1 MKATS
6 KKTTDNY
13 NQEKLLNKELN
24 QSQDEETKHTA
35 EDELFHLPSVQEI
48 PIGIPLTTIKCV
60 DPDSEMP
67 MLIDEAKCGR
77 CYKVENE
84 KIYRLRLGIFS
95 QPNGAGAIPIEST
108 GALAIPLDT
117 SKEQRITALFAF
129 DEIFPAA
136 FCDVITLCAD
146 KEFSIEYVHGSMRLE
161 PNNGLGGLTIN
172 DPHLTIEDD
181 VMFLSFS
188 DLATDLI
195 EPGST
200 FMYDFITAQFKVKFA
215 T

>member
-1 MKATS
+1 MKATN
-6 KKTTDNY
+6 KKTTGNY
-13 NQEKLLNKELN
+13 NQKKLLNKELN
-24 QSQDEETKHTA
+24 QSQDEETRRTA
-35 EDELFHLPSVQEI
+35 EDELLYLLSVQEI
-48 PIGIPLTTIKCV
+48 PIGIPLTLRCV
-60 DPDSEMP
+60 EPDSEMP

-84 KIYRLRLGIFS
+84 KIYRMRLGIFS
-95 QPNGAGAIPIEST
+95 QPNGAGAIPIESI
-108 GALAIPLDT
+108 GALAIPMDT
-117 SKEQRITALFAF
+117 SKEQRVTALFAF

-188 DLATDLI
+188 DLTADLI
-195 EPGST
+195 EPDST

-215 T
+215 E